1 MLRACVMDFGVGW
14 SKFLPLVEFAYN
26 NSYQASIEMAPYEV
40 GEKRLIGLELIQIT
54 LEKIEVI
61 RKKLQTAQSR
71 KKSYADKRRRD
82 LEFSVGDCVFLKVS
96 PTKGVFKF
104 GKKGKLSP
112 RFIGPYEILERVGAV
127 AYRLALPPNLS
138 GIHPIFHISML
149 RKYMSDPSHVLEVYP
164 IELRDD
170 MVYEVQPKAIVD
182 RQVRKLRLK
191 DIASVKV
198 KWKGHSREEATWEL
212 EDKMREEYPHLFDN
226 LGKYSIFSIKF
237 RGRNFYKVGRL

>member
-1 MLRACVMDFGVGW
+1 MCVL
-14 SKFLPLVEFAYN
+14 K
-26 NSYQASIEMAPYEV
+26 SI
-40 GEKRLIGLELIQIT
+40 T
-54 LEKIEVI
+54 
-61 RKKLQTAQSR
+61 
-71 KKSYADKRRRD
+71 
-82 LEFSVGDCVFLKVS
+82 
-96 PTKGVFKF
+96 TKGVFRF

-138 GIHPIFHISML
+138 GIHPIFHIFML

-198 KWKGHSREEATWEL
+198 K
-212 EDKMREEYPHLFDN
+212 
-226 LGKYSIFSIKF
+226 
-237 RGRNFYKVGRL
+237 